1 MAFGFKPVRMR
12 DGSAYN
18 GSAQR
23 CYASAPAA
31 GLFVGDV
38 VTLSGTAE
46 ANTGILGVT
55 AAAAGGVF
63 YGVIVG
69 LDPDR
74 TDLDKKYMASGDTG
88 YVYVA
93 TDTNVVYQAHEDDG
107 SLVITDV
114 GQNHDIV
121 LGSGGD
127 TAFGTSSHA
136 IDSSSSGTGAD
147 LQVKLIGKAQIEGND
162 IGDATPF
169 TIWEVTLNESIAAAN
184 AVGI

>member
-12 DGSAYN
+12 DGSAYT
-18 GSAQR
+18 GASQR

-46 ANTGILGVT
+46 ATTGIIGVT

-74 TDLDKKYMASGDTG
+74 TDLNKKYMASGDTG
-88 YVYVA
+88 YVMVA

-107 SLVITDV
+107 SLAITDV
-114 GQNHDIV
+114 GQNHDIT
-121 LGSGGD
+121 LGAGGN
-127 TAFGTSSHA
+127 TAFGTSSHG
-136 IDSSSSGTGAD
+136 IDSDTSATAAGT
-147 LQVKLIGKAQIEGND
+147 QVKLIGKAQIEGND
-162 IGDATPF
+162 IGAATPF
-169 TIWEVTLNESIAAAN
+169 TIWEVTLNESIAAPN

>member
-12 DGSAYN
+12 DGSAYT
-18 GSAQR
+18 GAAQR

-46 ANTGILGVT
+46 ATTGILGVT

-69 LDPDR
+69 IDTDR
-74 TDLDKKYMASGDTG
+74 TNLDKKYMASGDTG
-88 YVYVA
+88 YVFVA
-93 TDTNVVYQAHEDDG
+93 TDTNVIYQAHEDDG
-107 SLVITDV
+107 SLVIADV
-114 GQNHDIV
+114 GTNCDIT
-121 LGSGGD
+121 LGAGGD
-127 TAFGTSSHA
+127 TTFGTSSHG
-136 IDSSSSGTGAD
+136 IDSTGNGTGAD
-147 LQVKLIGKAQIEGND
+147 VQVSLLGKAQIEGND

-169 TIWEVTLNESIAAAN
+169 TIWEVTLNESIAAPN

>member
-12 DGSAYN
+12 DGSAYT
-18 GSAQR
+18 GASQR

-46 ANTGILGVT
+46 ATTGIIGVT

-74 TDLDKKYMASGDTG
+74 TDLNKKYMASGDTG
-88 YVYVA
+88 YVMVA

-107 SLVITDV
+107 SLVIADV
-114 GQNHDIV
+114 GTNCDMAA
-121 LGSGGD
+121 GAGGN
-127 TAFGTSSHA
+127 TVYGTSSQM
-136 IDSSSSGTGAD
+136 ISSTGNGTGAD
-147 LQVKLIGKAQIEGND
+147 VQLKLIGKAQIEGND
-162 IGDATPF
+162 IGAATPF
-169 TIWEVTLNESIAAAN
+169 TIWEVTLNESIAAPN